1 MTANRSFNRKDRFFH
16 KAKAEGFLARSA
28 YKLDELQKKH
38 RLFASGDLVLDLGAA
53 PGAWSQIAVK
63 VVGPKGRVIG
73 LDLKPIDY
81 KAPNAKFYV
90 MNAFEFDPQILEDRE
105 VGCVLSDMAP
115 NTMGVAVVDQAR
127 SVELCHQV
135 LNIGRDYLRPGG
147 HLVLKIFEG
156 PDVKDIDAR
165 LHEMFSVVKRS
176 KPEAVRK
183 GSFETYFVG
192 LNKREPSS

>member
-1 MTANRSFNRKDRFFH
+1 MNVNRSFNRKDRFFH

-38 RLFASGDLVLDLGAA
+38 RLFAVGDLVLDLGAA
-53 PGAWSQIAVK
+53 PGAWSQIAMK
-63 VVGPKGRVIG
+63 VVGPRGRVVG
-73 LDLKPIDY
+73 LDLKPISL
-81 KAPNAKFYV
+81 KAPNAQFHV
-90 MNAFEFDPQILEDRE
+90 MNAFDFDPAILDARE

-115 NTMGVAVVDQAR
+115 NTSGVAMVDQAK

-135 LNIGRDYLRPGG
+135 LNIGRDYLKTGG

-156 PDVKDIDAR
+156 PDVKEIDAR
-165 LHEMFSVVKRS
+165 LHELFSSVKRS

-192 LNKREPSS
+192 LGKR